1 MACSETSPATR
12 SRPQLHAREHAA
24 LDLDGGAVEFRPHY
38 IDVNRAAQLLDSLQ
52 SVLGIRWRHDDIV
65 MFGRRVRQPR
75 LTAWI
80 ADAGVTYRYSGLT
93 LEPQNWP
100 QPLDELRNRL
110 AHDLQ
115 TSFNSVLA
123 NLYRDG
129 DDSMGWHRDNESEL
143 GPEPVIASL
152 SLGETRYFDL
162 RHRCYRENRLPVQRF
177 ELQSGDLIVM
187 RGATQQ
193 NWHHRVPKQ
202 KTRNGPRI
210 NLSFRHAGR
219 PVMA

>member
-1 MACSETSPATR
+1 MTDMTRPETSPAAR
-12 SRPQLHAREHAA
+12 PGPQLQARRDAA

-38 IDVNRAAQLLDSLQ
+38 IDVRTADRLLDTLQ
-52 SVLGIRWRHDDIV
+52 SGPDVHWRHDDIV

-80 ADAGVTYRYSGLT
+80 ADPGVTYRYSGLT
-93 LEPQNWP
+93 LEPQTWP
-100 QPLDELRNRL
+100 RPLAELRTRL
-110 AHDLQ
+110 ARDLH
-115 TSFNSVLA
+115 TAFNSVLA

-162 RHRCYRENRLPVQRF
+162 RHRHYRENELPVQRF

-202 KTRNGPRI
+202 KARGGARI
-210 NLSFRHAGR
+210 NLSFRHTA
-219 PVMA
+219 